1 VGQTGDPS
9 IPERASATV
18 PTPPPSFKPLR
29 RATRPEL
36 VVLFTLGPLLWV
48 AAVVAVAYVVHHG
61 EAIGIA
67 LLILGGA
74 LLVALAVLV
83 PMRIRRVRME
93 RKP

>member
-1 VGQTGDPS
+1 MGRTGDS
-9 IPERASATV
+9 STSEHASVTTA
-18 PTPPPSFKPLR
+18 PPSGFKPLR

-36 VVLFTLGPLLWV
+36 VALFTLGPLLWV
-48 AAVVAVAYVVHHG
+48 AAVVAVAYVVHQG

-67 LLILGGA
+67 LLVLAGA
-74 LLVALAVLV
+74 LLVAVVVLV